1 MRRMSQLSR
10 LVPDPTIHGPRAIG
24 QQKRGYQVAGNTGR
38 ITDMAGTDTG
48 MDMTTAGMAGMNTV
62 GTVVVDTGMAGMVAT
77 TIVITGNG

>member
-1 MRRMSQLSR
+1 
-10 LVPDPTIHGPRAIG
+10 
-24 QQKRGYQVAGNTGR
+24 
-38 ITDMAGTDTG
+38 MAGTDTG